1 MCLFYYGGMN
11 VSSFLMV
18 WLETQ
23 KSPNSAALIISP
35 FSIPSPAPKT
45 STLAKTNFLESYI

>member
-11 VSSFLMV
+11 VSGFLMV

-45 STLAKTNFLESYI
+45 STPAKTNFLESYI